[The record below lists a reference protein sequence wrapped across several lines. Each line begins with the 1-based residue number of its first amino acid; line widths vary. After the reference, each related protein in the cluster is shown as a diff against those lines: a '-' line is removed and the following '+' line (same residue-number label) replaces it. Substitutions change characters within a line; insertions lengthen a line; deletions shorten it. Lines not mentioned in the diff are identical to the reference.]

1 MNLCQFPS
9 SLYTI
14 PNFTVQFILSIIKLK
29 SERSVNVESDKT
41 DPDINHIIQL
51 SLIGDKNNQEIL
63 LNRLKPLIYK
73 NINKHIKISPSQRED
88 LIQEGYVIILESLK
102 TYDIR
107 RNVHFLH
114 YVKIKLEFYY
124 KNYFKNEY
132 KRHTFLLSENQADS
146 YYVYDSDNLI
156 VNEET
161 KLLLESIKK
170 LNAEQQKIL
179 HLYYYKKLT
188 LKEISCILHMPYG
201 TVVGKKKSAI
211 KKLKKLL
218 FEWR

>member
-1 MNLCQFPS
+1 M
-9 SLYTI
+9 
-14 PNFTVQFILSIIKLK
+14 
-29 SERSVNVESDKT
+29 ESDKT

-73 NINKHIKISPSQRED
+73 NINKHIKISPSKRED
-88 LIQEGYVIILESLK
+88 LIQEGYIIILESLK

-124 KNYFKNEY
+124 KNYFKNDY

-146 YYVYDSDNLI
+146 YCVYDSDNLI
-156 VNEET
+156 VKEET
-161 KLLLESIKK
+161 KLLLENIKK

-188 LKEISCILHMPYG
+188 LKEISSILHMPYG